1 MGELKTHMTKAVT
14 NTQLSEPEILEKFSQ
29 IVGKSLRVDPALVT
43 AEAYLEDLGAESLD
57 LIEITMETESQFD
70 IWLPEKSI
78 LDVAAEVF
86 GAGSLE
92 KDGYLTAEG
101 KRLMACR
108 MPDADAAAFTGEVAV
123 HDLRHY
129 FLKVGTWTRMIGSL
143 LQHTPRVCSKC
154 GGALQ
159 ASIGLRM
166 KCEKCA
172 AEVSLRSGEEINREW
187 VKQYYEKEYGA
198 IQDRAAGQALA
209 ASAGAHSGAEPA

>member
-1 MGELKTHMTKAVT
+1 MT
-14 NTQLSEPEILEKFSQ
+14 NTQLSQTEILDKFSQ
-29 IVGKSLRVDPALVT
+29 IVGKSLHVDPASVT
-43 AEAYLEDLGAESLD
+43 AESYLEDLGAESLD

-86 GAGSLE
+86 GAGTLE
-92 KDGYLTAEG
+92 KDGYLTEEG
-101 KRLMACR
+101 KRLMAYR
-108 MPDADAAAFTGEVAV
+108 MPGEDAAAFTGEVAV

-129 FLKVGTWTRMIGSL
+129 FLKVSTWTRMIESL

-154 GGALQ
+154 AGALH

-187 VKQYYEKEYGA
+187 VKEYYEKEYGA
-198 IQDRAAGQALA
+198 MQDRAAGQALA
-209 ASAGAHSGAEPA
+209 ASAGAHSAGETA